1 MEKLELHTLTTYKTG
16 VDIKK
21 SLKQDKQLFFAPLE
35 LDENAMATYPTEQ
48 NKPDAEKRAIEENHA
63 ILLMPR
69 AYKYKYGKLIKNM
82 KMTS

>member
-1 MEKLELHTLTTYKTG
+1 
-16 VDIKK
+16 
-21 SLKQDKQLFFAPLE
+21 
-35 LDENAMATYPTEQ
+35 MATYPTEQ

-69 AYKYKYGKLIKNM
+69 AYKYKYGKLIQNM